1 MNLFA
6 GIKELFNKNIDCGE
20 DMNNHIVFFLN
31 KKKYIYL
38 NKNIIVRDGS
48 VCVVVYK
55 HKVRD
60 VILPGKY
67 KINENSFPGTYT
79 KAKVDK
85 KSKKGRKVKK
95 IRVDL
100 YYVNTNEIKGFD
112 FNSNEDFVIR
122 SKEMGRVKGFAQ
134 GICTLRVLDA
144 GLLMKALLN
153 NGKQIKTKIAPK
165 EIGLMIG
172 NRVNKRI
179 QKDKI
184 TVDMIF
190 NNHEKINMMLNTEL
204 EDAYD
209 NVGIFV
215 KNIRLKA
222 MNFNKRS
229 QKKINSFLVANKKLV
244 KSSNILKTNW
254 EVQNRQ
260 YSTVSMTHGN
270 AMQNTTNK
278 PNMNT
283 FKICNRCG
291 FRNNSNAV
299 NCRNCHS
306 RFNNLD

>member
-20 DMNNHIVFFLN
+20 DMNNHIVFFLK

-67 KINENSFPGTYT
+67 KINDSSFPVTYA

-85 KSKKGRKVKK
+85 QNKKGKKVKK

-112 FNSNEDFVIR
+112 FDSDDDFVIK
-122 SKEMGRVKGFAQ
+122 SKENGRIKGLAQ
-134 GICTLRVLDA
+134 GVCTLRVLDA
-144 GLLMKALLN
+144 SLLMKALLN
-153 NGKQIKTKIAPK
+153 NSKKIKTKVAPK
-165 EIGLMIG
+165 EVGLIIG
-172 NRVNKRI
+172 NRINKRI

-190 NNHEKINMMLNTEL
+190 NNHEQINTMLNTGL

-209 NVGIFV
+209 NVGLFV

-229 QKKINSFLVANKKLV
+229 QKKINSYLLANKKLV
-244 KSSNILKTNW
+244 NSSNILNSNW
-254 EVQNRQ
+254 EVQGRE
-260 YSTVSMTHGN
+260 YSTVSRTYAN
-270 AMQNTTNK
+270 AMQNAANK

-291 FRNNSNAV
+291 FRNNSNAT
-299 NCRNCHS
+299 NCRNCNS
-306 RFNNLD
+306 RF